1 MSEEQATYQCSLSAQ
16 ELRIGNWVYDGERTQ
31 FPMQVVALGKDWA
44 HLDFPG
50 NEGDLWEADIKDLRP
65 ISVTEEIL
73 KKAGFKW
80 DGGYGHKR
88 LDENKTMQ
96 YYKHEPVCVCGTRPR
111 MSSSSAM
118 VSTTST
124 SCRTPTIWR
133 REMNWMCNPKIVEK
147 DEKYNKSYNLCYS
160 GSTISQYWAI

>member
-1 MSEEQATYQCSLSAQ
+1 MSEEKSTYQCSLSAQ
-16 ELRIGNWVYDGERTQ
+16 ELRLGNWVYDGERTQ
-31 FPMQVVALGKDWA
+31 FPMQVVAIGKDWA

-65 ISVTEEIL
+65 ISVTVEIL

-96 YYKHEPVCVCGTRPR
+96 YYKHEPRLRVWYKAEDILFECHCVYYLHQLQNAYYLATG
-111 MSSSSAM
+111 
-118 VSTTST
+118 
-124 SCRTPTIWR
+124 
-133 REMNWMCNPKIVEK
+133 
-147 DEKYNKSYNLCYS
+147 DELDV
-160 GSTISQYWAI
+160 QP